1 MASFS
6 DRMKE
11 QRQRAGMTQEA
22 LGQVIGTGPDSICVY
37 EKGRNYPEVR
47 KLIIL
52 AEFFNVSVDYLL
64 GRTDDPEVHQ
74 LEPR

>member
-1 MASFS
+1 MADFS
-6 DRMKE
+6 ERIKE
-11 QRQRAGMTQEA
+11 QRRRVGMTQEA
-22 LGQVIGTGPDSICVY
+22 LGQIIGTGPDSICIY
-37 EKGRNYPEVR
+37 EKGKGYPEVR

-52 AEFFNVSVDYLL
+52 AEFFKVSVDYLL